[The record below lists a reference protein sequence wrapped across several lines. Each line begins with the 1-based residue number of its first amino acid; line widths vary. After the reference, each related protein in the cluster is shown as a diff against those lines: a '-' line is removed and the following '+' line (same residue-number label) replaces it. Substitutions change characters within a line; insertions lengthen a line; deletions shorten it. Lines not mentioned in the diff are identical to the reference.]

1 MALVVADLMCPAE
14 GLRQAVIGRLAQQ
27 APGRWSQATVS
38 RGATHR
44 HATSGDAGYDELQN
58 VTILGFQPQVLEAQ
72 VEGIVAA
79 ILAVDADRAERSL
92 RVSRSELADDG
103 ANRSTE
109 AFRLNPEDLRA
120 ALPNGL
126 DTSSTTLR
134 MERGGAVDAVVNRL
148 AAHSTS
154 LTNTNR
160 LVFGHN
166 KGYAQYA
173 LERLGHGVDLTA
185 QQRPAFVAAF
195 ANSNSGDISP
205 NLNLR
210 PGSGHARLP
219 GPPGVLRHGPHRA
232 HRMGDPGHSLR
243 RRIAGGR
250 AGSEHPQGA
259 TLEQP
264 LLGHAGLV
272 ALSERSLRS
281 GRPGHPS
288 PPCSRSGPWAGSSSR
303 CPSS

>member
-1 MALVVADLMCPAE
+1 M
-14 GLRQAVIGRLAQQ
+14 
-27 APGRWSQATVS
+27 
-38 RGATHR
+38 
-44 HATSGDAGYDELQN
+44 
-58 VTILGFQPQVLEAQ
+58 
-72 VEGIVAA
+72 EGIVAA
-79 ILAVDADRAERSL
+79 ILAADADRAERSL

-103 ANRSTE
+103 ANRSME

-134 MERGGAVDAVVNRL
+134 MERGGAVDAVVNWF
-148 AAHSTS
+148 ATHSTS

-160 LVFGHN
+160 LVPGDN

-173 LERLGHGVDLTA
+173 LERLDHGVDLTA
-185 QQRPAFVAAF
+185 QQRPGFVAAF

-210 PGSGHARLP
+210 PGSGPTDDEFENARQIGTRQADAVRSQLASDGEAVGSGIDSRITDADMRGYQVRPEFSGTGRTERTGWVILGTPFGAGSQEDGP
-219 GPPGVLRHGPHRA
+219 GP
-232 HRMGDPGHSLR
+232 S
-243 RRIAGGR
+243 IF
-250 AGSEHPQGA
+250 SERLWNNPFSA
-259 TLEQP
+259 TL
-264 LLGHAGLV
+264 A
-272 ALSERSLRS
+272 SWRYRSDRYEAAVQA
-281 GRPGHPS
+281 PPS